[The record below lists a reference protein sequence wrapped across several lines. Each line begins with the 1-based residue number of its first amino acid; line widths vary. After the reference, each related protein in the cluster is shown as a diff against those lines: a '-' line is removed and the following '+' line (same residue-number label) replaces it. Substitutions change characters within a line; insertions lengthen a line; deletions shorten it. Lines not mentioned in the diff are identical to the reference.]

1 MERIIIIGCPGSG
14 KTTLAKALGQKL
26 NIPVVHLDKLW
37 WTGEWETVSREE
49 FDAQL
54 DAALEQDQWI
64 IDGNFSR
71 TMPMRIARCDTII
84 YLDFDRF
91 ACLWGAVRRILRNYG
106 KSREDMGGNCP
117 ERFDRELMKF
127 IWNYNKRNRSMNHG
141 IISRARHA
149 KGIVLKNRHEVK
161 NFLENI

>member
-37 WTGEWETVSREE
+37 WTGERETVSREE

-91 ACLWGAVRRILRNYG
+91 ACLWGAIRRVLKNYG

-127 IWNYNKRNRSMNHG
+127 IWNYNKRNRSMNRG

>member
-1 MERIIIIGCPGSG
+1 MERILIIGCPGSG

-26 NIPVVHLDKLW
+26 EIPVVHLDKLW

-49 FDAQL
+49 FDARL
-54 DAALEQDQWI
+54 DTALEKDRWI

-91 ACLWGAVRRILRNYG
+91 TCLWGMVCRVLKNYG
-106 KSREDMGGNCP
+106 KTRDDMGGNCP
-117 ERFDRELMKF
+117 ERFDWEFIKF
-127 IWNYNKRNRSMNHG
+127 IWYYNKRNRSMNHG
-141 IISRARHA
+141 MVSRARHT
-149 KGIVLKNRHEVK
+149 KTVILRNRREVK
-161 NFLENI
+161 HFLEKI